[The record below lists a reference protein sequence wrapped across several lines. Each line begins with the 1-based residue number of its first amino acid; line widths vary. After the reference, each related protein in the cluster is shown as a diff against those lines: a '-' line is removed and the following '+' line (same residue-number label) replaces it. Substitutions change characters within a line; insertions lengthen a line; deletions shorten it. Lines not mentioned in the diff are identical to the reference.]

1 MDLRSDLR
9 SRLNRVRSFVSEN
22 SWVRA
27 LLAAKSAVAHRWLAL
42 CFARRFYRQARDGDA
57 IATAAPSPAVDF
69 TESLFRR
76 SVPPKLH
83 ALVQLRVASRL
94 GSIAETQAR
103 SQICRDLGWSTEKI
117 GAALLGHHNGAF
129 SDAEKLVLRYA
140 DDMSRTPIDV
150 DPQVVRDLR
159 GFFSHA
165 ELLEL
170 TASIAHENFRTRYA
184 DAGQKLR

>member
-1 MDLRSDLR
+1 MDLRSGLDR
-9 SRLNRVRSFVSEN
+9 VHRFAWENR
-22 SWVRA
+22 WVRA
-27 LLAAKSAVAHRWLAL
+27 VLSAKRALAHRWLAL

-57 IATAAPSPAVDF
+57 VAPAPSPAVDF

-76 SVPPKLH
+76 SVPPTLH

-94 GSIAETQAR
+94 GSIAETQTR
-103 SQICRDLGWSTEKI
+103 SQMCRDLGCSSEKI
-117 GAALLGHHNGAF
+117 GATLLGHLNGTF
-129 SDAEKLVLRYA
+129 SEPERLVLRYA

-150 DPQVVRDLR
+150 DPQVVRELR
-159 GFFSHA
+159 TFFSHA

-170 TASIAHENFRTRYA
+170 TASIAHENFRTRFA

>member
-1 MDLRSDLR
+1 MDFRSGLD
-9 SRLNRVRSFVSEN
+9 RVRRVVAEN
-22 SWVRA
+22 RWVRA
-27 LLAAKSAVAHRWLAL
+27 LVAARRAVAQRWLAL
-42 CFARRFYRQARDGDA
+42 CFARRFYRQARDGDSL
-57 IATAAPSPAVDF
+57 IPAPRSPAVDF

-103 SQICRDLGWSTEKI
+103 SQMCRDLGWSTEKI
-117 GAALLGHHNGAF
+117 GATLLGHLNGTF
-129 SDAEKLVLRYA
+129 SEPEKLVLRYA

-150 DPQVVRDLR
+150 DPQVVRELR
-159 GFFSHA
+159 TFFSDA
-165 ELLEL
+165 DLLEL

>member
-1 MDLRSDLR
+1 MDFRSG
-9 SRLNRVRSFVSEN
+9 LNRVRRAISEN

-27 LLAAKSAVAHRWLAL
+27 VSAARDTLAQRWLAL
-42 CFARRFYRQARDGDA
+42 CFARRFYRQARDGESFA
-57 IATAAPSPAVDF
+57 AAPSSPPADF

-76 SVPPKLH
+76 SIPPQLH
-83 ALVQLRVASRL
+83 ALVQLRVVSRL

-103 SQICRDLGWSTEKI
+103 SQLCRDLGWSTEQI
-117 GAALLGHHNGAF
+117 GATLLGHLNGTF
-129 SDAEKLVLRYA
+129 SEPEQLALRYA
-140 DDMSRTPIDV
+140 DDMTRTPIDV
-150 DPQVVRDLR
+150 DPHVVRALR

>member
-1 MDLRSDLR
+1 MDLR

-22 SWVRA
+22 RSVRA
-27 LLAAKSAVAHRWLAL
+27 LLALKQGIAHRWLAV

-57 IATAAPSPAVDF
+57 VAPPPSAPATDF

-103 SQICRDLGWSTEKI
+103 SQLCRELGWSTEKI
-117 GAALLGHHNGAF
+117 GAALLGHLNGTF
-129 SDAEKLVLRYA
+129 SEPERLVLRFA

-150 DPQVVRDLR
+150 DPQVVRELR
-159 GFFSHA
+159 SFFTHG

-170 TASIAHENFRTRYA
+170 TASIAHENFRTRFA
-184 DAGQKLR
+184 DAGQRLR